1 MHIQSYSMINRR
13 TRKTLY
19 ISRQTRSFAVL
30 ASTSHVAPPLQY
42 HVTWRSS
49 QKSTAFQVQR
59 GKLKLSN
66 SMHVYTEEMMKII
79 VTFLNDNLQNM
90 MEYMTDYNTV
100 HYWCKRDIQLA

>member
-59 GKLKLSN
+59 GKLKLSIDTT
-66 SMHVYTEEMMKII
+66 SQTPRAAAVLALVAWQLRQPIR
-79 VTFLNDNLQNM
+79 VTLYACPN
-90 MEYMTDYNTV
+90 
-100 HYWCKRDIQLA
+100 

>member
-42 HVTWRSS
+42 HEAWRSS

-59 GKLKLSN
+59 GKQKLSKDFY
-66 SMHVYTEEMMKII
+66 SILYIK
-79 VTFLNDNLQNM
+79 
-90 MEYMTDYNTV
+90 
-100 HYWCKRDIQLA
+100 